1 MWSQWWPTFKTPDV
15 PAFLDCN
22 SDSQT
27 IYFESPRFVTNQC
40 QFLLLFN
47 CVSIESVFSF
57 STLISR
63 NRMDNTMRAWTLFRG
78 SFVFKNINLTTLT
91 CEQPTQKKTLLFIY
105 LLAQLSIQKIFT
117 LTFTTISINSKC
129 NKVNLLFSFRI
140 FKPLTFKQFVSLT
153 FSWLNQQ
160 LCF

>member
-1 MWSQWWPTFKTPDV
+1 MSLPFLIAIAILRPFISSLLDLLQINVSFYFFLTVFPSKVYFHFQHSF
-15 PAFLDCN
+15 PAIVWITRCGHG
-22 SDSQT
+22 
-27 IYFESPRFVTNQC
+27 
-40 QFLLLFN
+40 
-47 CVSIESVFSF
+47 
-57 STLISR
+57 
-63 NRMDNTMRAWTLFRG
+63 TLFRG

-91 CEQPTQKKTLLFIY
+91 YGQPTRKKTLLFIY

-153 FSWLNQQ
+153 FS
-160 LCF
+160 